1 MCLRKYKYLSVHF
14 LNLDLVITQYFWLI
28 ENAKEVIIRISGN
41 NKKNAQCVSSQQST
55 IVSLLIFFAIIDA
68 SAENLLNM
76 K

>member
-1 MCLRKYKYLSVHF
+1 MCLREYKYLSVHF
-14 LNLDLVITQYFWLI
+14 LNLDLGVIQYLWLI

-41 NKKNAQCVSSQQST
+41 NKKNALYVSSQQST
-55 IVSLLIFFAIIDA
+55 SISLLIFFAIIDA